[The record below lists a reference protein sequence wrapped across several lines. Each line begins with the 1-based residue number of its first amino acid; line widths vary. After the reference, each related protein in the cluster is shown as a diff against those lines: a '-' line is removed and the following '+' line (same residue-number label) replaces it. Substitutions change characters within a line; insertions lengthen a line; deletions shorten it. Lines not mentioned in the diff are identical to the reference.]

1 MNNYIAAIDLGTTK
15 VVTLI
20 GEKTDSGIKIIAFR
34 EAPSKGV
41 MRGEVVNIQN
51 VLDSMMPLIED
62 IKREH
67 EIEIKEVYVGIA
79 GQNIKCT
86 TARISRNRGRSD
98 ELISESEVDEMMKE
112 MANSRVNAGE
122 KILHVIPQAYNVDD
136 HIGMQSATGMTG
148 TRIEGDYKL
157 FIGKTNSVEHSRL
170 VINRAGLKLKELI
183 LEPVASAK
191 AVLTD
196 DEMELGV
203 AMIDIGGGTTDLL
216 IYEDNIIRHTAVIP
230 FGGNSITEDLRQ
242 GCGVSLRNAEQIKIQ
257 YGSCYS
263 EYAPDNK
270 TVIIPGIGGRESREV
285 SFKVIAGII
294 EARVEEIIEAIM
306 YEIENSGY
314 KDRLRAGI
322 VITGGGSELSNLCQ
336 YMRYRTGY
344 DTRIALPVNISYD
357 SPKEVIRPGL
367 ATAVGLIMSGIEI
380 IEAERRREA
389 AKNDVREGVGNG
401 LLFPEGEFVGIGG
414 NKGKGSVIKK
424 IRSLGGKKTPKEN
437 SNNNGSDNNGN
448 NESNGNGNENGGGL
462 FPIFDGIFG
471 AKTNNEA

>member
-1 MNNYIAAIDLGTTK
+1 MSNYIAAIDLGTTK

-51 VLDSMMPLIED
+51 VLDSMMPSLED
-62 IKREH
+62 IRRMYTQENGSP
-67 EIEIKEVYVGIA
+67 IEISEVYVGIA
-79 GQNIKCT
+79 GQNIKCA
-86 TARISRNRGRSD
+86 TARISRNRSRSE
-98 ELISESEVDEMMKE
+98 ELISESEIEEMMKE

-122 KILHVIPQAYNVDD
+122 RILHVIPQSYNVDD
-136 HIGMQSATGMTG
+136 HIGVQSATGMTG

-170 VINRAGLKLKELI
+170 VINRAGLTLKELI

-191 AVLTD
+191 AVLTE

-203 AMIDIGGGTTDLL
+203 AMVDIGGGTTDLL

-230 FGGNSITEDLRQ
+230 FGGNAITEDLRQ

-270 TVIIPGIGGRESREV
+270 TVVIPGIGGRESREV

-294 EARVEEIIEAIM
+294 EARVEEIIEAVM

-314 KDRLRAGI
+314 KDKLRAGI

-336 YMRYRTGY
+336 FMRYKTGH
-344 DTRIALPVNISYD
+344 DTRIAFPVNVSYD
-357 SPKEVIRPGL
+357 SPKEVIRPSL
-367 ATAVGLIMSGIEI
+367 ATAVGLVMLGIEST
-380 IEAERRREA
+380 EAEEKRISSKKEHVNA
-389 AKNDVREGVGNG
+389 DNG
-401 LLFPEGEFVGIGG
+401 LLFADTELEDATVKRDPKKGIIERFS
-414 NKGKGSVIKK
+414 NRI
-424 IRSLGGKKTPKEN
+424 GGKKGTKEKAKEKEKESSGNSEN
-437 SNNNGSDNNGN
+437 SGGMLFF
-448 NESNGNGNENGGGL
+448 EN
-462 FPIFDGIFG
+462 IFG
-471 AKTNNEA
+471 SQTNNEA

>member
-1 MNNYIAAIDLGTTK
+1 MNNYIAAVDLGTTK

-20 GEKTDSGIKIIAFR
+20 GEKTESGIKIIAFR

-51 VLDSMMPLIED
+51 VLDSMLPLIKDLE
-62 IKREH
+62 REFS
-67 EIEIKEVYVGIA
+67 IEVKEVYVGIA
-79 GQNIKCT
+79 GQHIKCT
-86 TARISRNRGRSD
+86 TARISRNRGYSE
-98 ELISESEVDEMMKE
+98 ELISECEIDEMIKE
-112 MANSRVNAGE
+112 MANTRVNAGE
-122 KILHVIPQAYNVDD
+122 KILHVIPQTYNVDD
-136 HIGMQSATGMTG
+136 HIGVQSATGMTG

-157 FIGKTNSVEHSRL
+157 FIGKINSVEHSRL

-191 AVLTD
+191 AVLTE

-294 EARVEEIIEAIM
+294 EARVDEIIEAVM

-314 KDRLRAGI
+314 KERLRAGI
-322 VITGGGSELSNLCQ
+322 VITGGGAELSNICQ
-336 YMRYRTGY
+336 YMRYKTGY
-344 DTRIALPVNISYD
+344 DSRIASPGNLSYD
-357 SPKEVIRPGL
+357 SPREVAKPSL
-367 ATAVGLIMSGIEI
+367 ATAVGLIMIAIESIEI
-380 IEAERRREA
+380 EKRREA
-389 AKNDVREGVGNG
+389 AKLEAQKVAQ
-401 LLFPEGEFVGIGG
+401 
-414 NKGKGSVIKK
+414 
-424 IRSLGGKKTPKEN
+424 
-437 SNNNGSDNNGN
+437 NNGTLFDDTVLVGP
-448 NESNGNGNENGGGL
+448 GNGGGKGGKRFSRL
-462 FPIFDGIFG
+462 LGGTPKKRPPKQPVGKEDENKSIGNTIFDIFG
-471 AKTNNEA
+471 SITNNEA